1 MDTLKIGILTIIID
15 YFYLS
20 FIKNK
25 FNKMIVK
32 IQGSEIELN
41 YFAAALCYLLLI
53 FCLKYF
59 VIDKKF
65 TDLEAFYLGII
76 IYGIYETTSA
86 ATLKNWSNEIIIL
99 DTIWGGILF
108 YLISK
113 IFKSKLLDSLL

>member
-1 MDTLKIGILTIIID
+1 MELLKISLATITID

-25 FNKMIVK
+25 FNKMINN
-32 IQGSEIELN
+32 IQGSDIKLN
-41 YFAAALCYLLLI
+41 YIAAGLCYILLV

-65 TDLEAFYLGII
+65 TNLEAFYLGII

-86 ATLKNWSNEIIIL
+86 ATLKNWNNEIILI
-99 DTIWGGILF
+99 DTLWGGILF
-108 YLISK
+108 LLISY
-113 IFKSKLLDSLL
+113 IFRP

>member
-1 MDTLKIGILTIIID
+1 MDILKISLSTIVID

-25 FNKMIVK
+25 FNKMINH
-32 IQGSEIELN
+32 IQGSDIELN
-41 YFAAALCYLLLI
+41 YIAAGICYLLLI

-65 TDLEAFYLGII
+65 TNLEAFYLGVI

-86 ATLKNWSNEIIIL
+86 ATIKNWSNEIILI
-99 DTIWGGILF
+99 DTLWGGILF
-108 YLISK
+108 FLIA
-113 IFKSKLLDSLL
+113 KLFRP